1 MVERYEEKLRKA
13 VEDLN
18 VFDRLEE
25 LNNRIKM
32 IESWKDINAV
42 PQISQ
47 NIDNIIVISN
57 EIKNQVYP
65 RIVNAQN
72 EARKSITYA
81 EDSIIKANHVITKLK
96 KIGTGLQSD
105 AKNLSDASNIII
117 KTVQNEFNI
126 MSGAFVAYGTALKD
140 AGGHVTAEARQVGE
154 EMLSAY
160 REIKIPLERV
170 KYYVDLVAK
179 PKITDLPFVF
189 LNIAMAFNH
198 MVILS
203 YGGQSSVIWEIIEAF
218 NAISSEFKDL
228 GQAFWSFGDTL
239 YLSSMNLSNSI
250 NGSIDRIGDS
260 ITGFVNAFK
269 KLGVNLAASFSG

>member
-1 MVERYEEKLRKA
+1 MVERYEEKLRKT

-18 VFDRLEE
+18 VFDRLTV

-32 IESWKDINAV
+32 IESWKDINAI

-65 RIVNAQN
+65 RIVNAQE

-105 AKNLSDASNIII
+105 AKNLSNASDIVI
-117 KTVQNEFNI
+117 KTVQNEFNVI
-126 MSGAFVAYGTALKD
+126 SGAFVAYGTALKE
-140 AGGHVTAEARQVGE
+140 AGGHVTAEAKQVGE

-160 REIKIPLERV
+160 REIKVPMSRV
-170 KYYVDLVAK
+170 KHYVNLVAK
-179 PKITDLPFVF
+179 PKLTDLPFIF

-203 YGGQSSVIWEIIEAF
+203 YGGQNSVIWEVIEAF
-218 NAISSEFKDL
+218 NAISKEFKDL
-228 GQAFWSFGDTL
+228 GQAFWNFGETL
-239 YLSSMNLSNSI
+239 YDASRILADNIKNSI
-250 NGSIDRIGDS
+250 DKIGGSI
-260 ITGFVNAFK
+260 TAFVDAFK
-269 KLGVNLAASFSG
+269 MLGINLAASFSG